1 MRDAVMN
8 RLALT
13 LASFLAYFALSGM
26 LAPIGILV
34 QPSAAALGVSVGEMV
49 RTLGFFS
56 SGTLAGSLAAVLL
69 LPTVT
74 MRRLTLSV
82 YGMACCLLL
91 LLLMMPTDVRAI
103 GAMLGLLGA
112 CLGVGLA
119 QAALVISRIYSETY
133 RASMLVATDG
143 SFSLAG
149 FVTASATVFLLTQG
163 APWASIYGLILAVV
177 LAIFVSAFWLE
188 FPENVRSEDSE
199 GAGLSVRAWPRTIWF
214 LAAAL
219 FCYTFGQSSFLIWLP
234 SFAQAEMGLSAADS
248 GNLIGQYW
256 LGMFI
261 GQILTVVIVVRLG
274 AVKMSLIGALGCFL
288 AAALL
293 FNYPVS
299 IVSPSV
305 LALTWGIC
313 NFGLL
318 KCLISQ
324 ATLAFNEIPAGL
336 IPSLLLAASLGTACS
351 PLVSSWAVEAMGV
364 AAGMITGLVSLAAV
378 LLMVVAAIAWRPG
391 KDLTGVGL

>member
-1 MRDAVMN
+1 MN
-8 RLALT
+8 RVALT

-34 QPSAAALGVSVGEMV
+34 QPSAAALGVSAGEMV

-56 SGTLAGSLAAVLL
+56 TGTLAGSLAAVVL
-69 LPTVT
+69 LPSVKLRT
-74 MRRLTLSV
+74 LTLSV
-82 YGMACCLLL
+82 YGVACCVLLCLLL
-91 LLLMMPTDVRAI
+91 MPTDLRAI
-103 GAMLGLLGA
+103 AAMLCVLGA
-112 CLGVGLA
+112 CLGIGLA

-133 RASMLVATDG
+133 RPSMLVATDG

-177 LAIFVSAFWLE
+177 LVIFVAAFWLE

-199 GAGLSVRAWPRTIWF
+199 DAGLSVRAWPRTIWF

-234 SFAQAEMGLSAADS
+234 SFAQISIGLSAAE
-248 GNLIGQYW
+248 GGHLVGQYW

-261 GQILTVVIVVRLG
+261 CQILTVVIVVRLG
-274 AVKMSLIGALGCFL
+274 AVKMSFIGALGCFM

-293 FNYPVS
+293 FTYPVS
-299 IVSPSV
+299 LVSPSM
-305 LALTWGIC
+305 LALIWGVC

-324 ATLAFNEIPAGL
+324 ATLAFNETPAGL

-351 PLVSSWAVEAMGV
+351 PLASSWMVEALGV
-364 AAGMITGLVSLAAV
+364 AAGMMTGLVSLAAV
-378 LLMVVAAIAWRPG
+378 LLLVVAAIAWRRDRNLSG
-391 KDLTGVGL
+391 IKQ

>member
-1 MRDAVMN
+1 MN
-8 RLALT
+8 RVALT

-34 QPSAAALGVSVGEMV
+34 QPSAAALGVSAGEMV

-56 SGTLAGSLAAVLL
+56 TGTLAGSLAAVVL
-69 LPTVT
+69 LPSVKLRT
-74 MRRLTLSV
+74 LTLSV
-82 YGMACCLLL
+82 YGVACCVLLCLLL
-91 LLLMMPTDVRAI
+91 MPTDLRAI
-103 GAMLGLLGA
+103 AAMLCVLGA
-112 CLGVGLA
+112 CLGIGLA

-133 RASMLVATDG
+133 RPSMLVATDG

-149 FVTASATVFLLTQG
+149 FVTASATVFLFTQG

-177 LAIFVSAFWLE
+177 LVIFVTAFWLE

-199 GAGLSVRAWPRTIWF
+199 DAGLSVRAWPRTIWF

-234 SFAQAEMGLSAADS
+234 SFAQTSIGLSAAE
-248 GNLIGQYW
+248 GGHLVGQYW

-274 AVKMSLIGALGCFL
+274 AVKMSFIGALGCFM

-293 FNYPVS
+293 FTYPLS
-299 IVSPSV
+299 LVSPSM
-305 LALTWGIC
+305 LALIWGVC

-324 ATLAFNEIPAGL
+324 ATLAFNETPAGL

-351 PLVSSWAVEAMGV
+351 PLVSSWMVEALGV
-364 AAGMITGLVSLAAV
+364 AAGMMTGLVSLAAV
-378 LLMVVAAIAWRPG
+378 LLLVVAAIAWRRDMNLSG
-391 KDLTGVGL
+391 IKQ

>member
-1 MRDAVMN
+1 MN
-8 RLALT
+8 RVALT

-34 QPSAAALGVSVGEMV
+34 QPSAAALGVSAGEMV

-56 SGTLAGSLAAVLL
+56 TGTLAGSLAAVVL
-69 LPTVT
+69 LPSVKLRT
-74 MRRLTLSV
+74 LTLSV
-82 YGMACCLLL
+82 YGVACCVLLCLLL
-91 LLLMMPTDVRAI
+91 MPTDLRAI
-103 GAMLGLLGA
+103 AAMLCVLGA
-112 CLGVGLA
+112 CLGIGLA

-133 RASMLVATDG
+133 RPSMLVATDG

-149 FVTASATVFLLTQG
+149 FVTASATVFLFTQG

-177 LAIFVSAFWLE
+177 LVIFVAAFWLE
-188 FPENVRSEDSE
+188 FPENVRSEDPE
-199 GAGLSVRAWPRTIWF
+199 DAGLSVRAWPRTIWF

-234 SFAQAEMGLSAADS
+234 SFAQTSIGLSAAE
-248 GNLIGQYW
+248 GGHLVGQYW

-274 AVKMSLIGALGCFL
+274 AVKMSFIGALGCFM

-293 FNYPVS
+293 FTYPVS
-299 IVSPSV
+299 LVSPSM
-305 LALTWGIC
+305 LALIWGVC

-324 ATLAFNEIPAGL
+324 ATLAFNETPAGL

-351 PLVSSWAVEAMGV
+351 PLASSWMVEALGV
-364 AAGMITGLVSLAAV
+364 AAGMMTGLVSLAAV
-378 LLMVVAAIAWRPG
+378 LLLVVAAIAWRRDRNLSG
-391 KDLTGVGL
+391 IKQ

>member
-1 MRDAVMN
+1 MN
-8 RLALT
+8 RVALT

-34 QPSAAALGVSVGEMV
+34 QPSAAALGVSAGEMV

-56 SGTLAGSLAAVLL
+56 TGTLAGSLAAVVL
-69 LPTVT
+69 LPSVKLRT
-74 MRRLTLSV
+74 LTLSV
-82 YGMACCLLL
+82 YGVACCVLLCLLL
-91 LLLMMPTDVRAI
+91 MPTDLRAI
-103 GAMLGLLGA
+103 AAMLCVLGA
-112 CLGVGLA
+112 CLGIGLA

-133 RASMLVATDG
+133 RPSMLVATDG

-149 FVTASATVFLLTQG
+149 FVTASATVFLFTQG

-177 LAIFVSAFWLE
+177 LVIFVAAFWLE

-199 GAGLSVRAWPRTIWF
+199 DAGLSVRAWPRTIWF

-234 SFAQAEMGLSAADS
+234 SFAQTSIGLSAAES
-248 GNLIGQYW
+248 GHLVGQYW

-274 AVKMSLIGALGCFL
+274 AVKMSFIGALGCFM

-293 FNYPVS
+293 FTYPVS
-299 IVSPSV
+299 LVSPSM
-305 LALTWGIC
+305 LALIWGVC

-324 ATLAFNEIPAGL
+324 ATLAFNETPAGL

-351 PLVSSWAVEAMGV
+351 PLASSWMVEALGV
-364 AAGMITGLVSLAAV
+364 AAGMMTGLVSLAAV
-378 LLMVVAAIAWRPG
+378 LLLVVAAIAWRRDRNLSG
-391 KDLTGVGL
+391 IKQ

>member
-1 MRDAVMN
+1 MN
-8 RLALT
+8 RVALT

-34 QPSAAALGVSVGEMV
+34 QPSAAALGVSAGEMV

-56 SGTLAGSLAAVLL
+56 TGTLAGSLAAVVL
-69 LPTVT
+69 LPSVKLRT
-74 MRRLTLSV
+74 LTLSV
-82 YGMACCLLL
+82 YGVACCVLLCLLL
-91 LLLMMPTDVRAI
+91 MPTDLLAI
-103 GAMLGLLGA
+103 AAMLCVLGA
-112 CLGVGLA
+112 CLGIGLA

-133 RASMLVATDG
+133 RPSMLVATDG

-149 FVTASATVFLLTQG
+149 FVTASATVFLFTQG

-177 LAIFVSAFWLE
+177 LVIFVAAFWLE
-188 FPENVRSEDSE
+188 FPENVRSEDPE
-199 GAGLSVRAWPRTIWF
+199 DAGLSVRAWPRTIWF

-219 FCYTFGQSSFLIWLP
+219 FCYTFGKSSFLIWLP
-234 SFAQAEMGLSAADS
+234 SFAQTSIGLSAAE
-248 GNLIGQYW
+248 GGHLVGQYW

-274 AVKMSLIGALGCFL
+274 AVKMSFIGALGCFM

-293 FNYPVS
+293 FTYPVS
-299 IVSPSV
+299 LVSPSM
-305 LALTWGIC
+305 LALIWGIC

-324 ATLAFNEIPAGL
+324 ATLAFNETPAGL

-351 PLVSSWAVEAMGV
+351 PLASSWMVEALGV
-364 AAGMITGLVSLAAV
+364 AAGMMTGLVSLAAV
-378 LLMVVAAIAWRPG
+378 LLLVVAAIAWRRDRNLSG
-391 KDLTGVGL
+391 IKQ

>member
-1 MRDAVMN
+1 MN
-8 RLALT
+8 RVALT

-34 QPSAAALGVSVGEMV
+34 QPSAAALGVSAGEMV

-56 SGTLAGSLAAVLL
+56 TGTLAGSLAAVVL
-69 LPTVT
+69 LPSVKLRT
-74 MRRLTLSV
+74 LTLSV
-82 YGMACCLLL
+82 YGVACCVLLCLLL
-91 LLLMMPTDVRAI
+91 MPTDLRAI
-103 GAMLGLLGA
+103 AAMLCVLGA
-112 CLGVGLA
+112 CLGIGLA

-133 RASMLVATDG
+133 RPSMLVATDG

-177 LAIFVSAFWLE
+177 LVIFVAAFWLE
-188 FPENVRSEDSE
+188 FPENVRSEDPE
-199 GAGLSVRAWPRTIWF
+199 DAGLSVRAWPRTIWF

-234 SFAQAEMGLSAADS
+234 SFAQTSIGLSAAE
-248 GNLIGQYW
+248 GGHLVGQYW

-274 AVKMSLIGALGCFL
+274 AVKMSFIGALGCFM

-293 FNYPVS
+293 FTYPVS
-299 IVSPSV
+299 LVSPSM
-305 LALTWGIC
+305 LALIWGVC

-324 ATLAFNEIPAGL
+324 ATLAFNETPAGL

-351 PLVSSWAVEAMGV
+351 PLASSWMVEALGV
-364 AAGMITGLVSLAAV
+364 AAGMMTGLVSLAAV
-378 LLMVVAAIAWRPG
+378 LLLVVAAIAWRRDMNLSG
-391 KDLTGVGL
+391 IKQ

>member
-1 MRDAVMN
+1 MN
-8 RLALT
+8 RVALT

-34 QPSAAALGVSVGEMV
+34 QPSAAALGVSAGEMV

-56 SGTLAGSLAAVLL
+56 TGTLAGSLAAVVL
-69 LPTVT
+69 LPSVKLRT
-74 MRRLTLSV
+74 LTLSV
-82 YGMACCLLL
+82 YGVACCVLLCLLL
-91 LLLMMPTDVRAI
+91 MPTDLRAI
-103 GAMLGLLGA
+103 AAMLCVLGA
-112 CLGVGLA
+112 CLGIGLA

-133 RASMLVATDG
+133 RPSMLVATDG

-149 FVTASATVFLLTQG
+149 FVTASATVFLFTQG

-177 LAIFVSAFWLE
+177 LVIFVAAFWLE
-188 FPENVRSEDSE
+188 FPENVRSEDPE
-199 GAGLSVRAWPRTIWF
+199 DAGLSVRAWPRTIWF

-234 SFAQAEMGLSAADS
+234 SFAQTSIGLSAAE
-248 GNLIGQYW
+248 GGHLVGQYW

-274 AVKMSLIGALGCFL
+274 AVKMSFIGALGCFM

-293 FNYPVS
+293 FTYPVS
-299 IVSPSV
+299 LVSPSM
-305 LALTWGIC
+305 LALIWGVC

-324 ATLAFNEIPAGL
+324 ATLAFNETPAGL

-351 PLVSSWAVEAMGV
+351 PLASSWMVEALGV
-364 AAGMITGLVSLAAV
+364 AAGMMTGLVSLAAV
-378 LLMVVAAIAWRPG
+378 LLLVVAAIAWRRDMNLSG
-391 KDLTGVGL
+391 IKQ

>member
-1 MRDAVMN
+1 MN
-8 RLALT
+8 RVALT

-34 QPSAAALGVSVGEMV
+34 QPSAAALGVSAGEMV

-56 SGTLAGSLAAVLL
+56 TGTLAGSLAAVVL
-69 LPTVT
+69 LPSVKLRT
-74 MRRLTLSV
+74 LTLSV
-82 YGMACCLLL
+82 YGVACCVLLCLLL
-91 LLLMMPTDVRAI
+91 MPTDLRAI
-103 GAMLGLLGA
+103 AAMLCVLGA
-112 CLGVGLA
+112 CLGIGLA

-133 RASMLVATDG
+133 RPSMLVATDG

-177 LAIFVSAFWLE
+177 LVIFVAAFWLE
-188 FPENVRSEDSE
+188 FPENVRSEDPE
-199 GAGLSVRAWPRTIWF
+199 DAGLSVRAWSRTIWF

-234 SFAQAEMGLSAADS
+234 SFAQTSIGLSAAE
-248 GNLIGQYW
+248 GGHLVGQYW

-274 AVKMSLIGALGCFL
+274 AVKMSFIGALGCFM

-293 FNYPVS
+293 FTYPLS
-299 IVSPSV
+299 LVSPSM
-305 LALTWGIC
+305 LALIWGVC

-324 ATLAFNEIPAGL
+324 ATLAFNETPAGL

-351 PLVSSWAVEAMGV
+351 PLVSSWMVEALGV
-364 AAGMITGLVSLAAV
+364 AAGMMTGLVSLAAV
-378 LLMVVAAIAWRPG
+378 LLLVVAAIAWRRDRNLSG
-391 KDLTGVGL
+391 IKQ

>member
-1 MRDAVMN
+1 MN
-8 RLALT
+8 RVALT

-34 QPSAAALGVSVGEMV
+34 QPSAAALGVSAGEMV

-56 SGTLAGSLAAVLL
+56 TGTLAGSLAAVVL
-69 LPTVT
+69 LPSVKLRT
-74 MRRLTLSV
+74 LTLSV
-82 YGMACCLLL
+82 YGVACCVLLCLLL
-91 LLLMMPTDVRAI
+91 MPTDLRAI
-103 GAMLGLLGA
+103 AAMLCVLGA
-112 CLGVGLA
+112 CLGIGLA

-133 RASMLVATDG
+133 RPSMLVATDG

-177 LAIFVSAFWLE
+177 LVIFVAAFWLE
-188 FPENVRSEDSE
+188 FPENVRSEDPE
-199 GAGLSVRAWPRTIWF
+199 DAGLSVRAWPRTIWF

-234 SFAQAEMGLSAADS
+234 SFAQTSIGLSAAE
-248 GNLIGQYW
+248 GGHLVGQYW

-274 AVKMSLIGALGCFL
+274 AVKMSFIGALGCFM

-293 FNYPVS
+293 FTYPVS
-299 IVSPSV
+299 LVSPSM
-305 LALTWGIC
+305 LALIWGVC

-324 ATLAFNEIPAGL
+324 ATLAFNETPAGL

-351 PLVSSWAVEAMGV
+351 PLASSWMVEALGV
-364 AAGMITGLVSLAAV
+364 AAGMMTGLVSLAAV
-378 LLMVVAAIAWRPG
+378 LLLVVAAIAWRRDRNLSG
-391 KDLTGVGL
+391 IKQ

>member
-1 MRDAVMN
+1 MN
-8 RLALT
+8 RVALT

-34 QPSAAALGVSVGEMV
+34 QPSAAALGVSAGEMV

-56 SGTLAGSLAAVLL
+56 TGTLAGSLAAVVL
-69 LPTVT
+69 LPSVKLRT
-74 MRRLTLSV
+74 LTLSV
-82 YGMACCLLL
+82 YGVACCVLLCLLL
-91 LLLMMPTDVRAI
+91 MPTDLRAI
-103 GAMLGLLGA
+103 AAMLCVLGA
-112 CLGVGLA
+112 CLGIGLA

-133 RASMLVATDG
+133 RPSMLVATDG

-177 LAIFVSAFWLE
+177 LVIFVAAFWLE
-188 FPENVRSEDSE
+188 FPENVRSEDPE
-199 GAGLSVRAWPRTIWF
+199 DAGLSVRAWPRTIWF

-234 SFAQAEMGLSAADS
+234 SFAQTSIGLSAAE
-248 GNLIGQYW
+248 GGHLVGQYW

-274 AVKMSLIGALGCFL
+274 AVKMSFIGALGCFM

-293 FNYPVS
+293 FTYPLS
-299 IVSPSV
+299 LDSPSM
-305 LALTWGIC
+305 LALIWGIC

-324 ATLAFNEIPAGL
+324 ATLAFNETPAGL

-351 PLVSSWAVEAMGV
+351 PLASSWMVEALGV
-364 AAGMITGLVSLAAV
+364 AAGMMTGLVSLAAV
-378 LLMVVAAIAWRPG
+378 LLLVVAAIAWRRDRNLSG
-391 KDLTGVGL
+391 IKQ

>member
-1 MRDAVMN
+1 MN
-8 RLALT
+8 RVALT

-34 QPSAAALGVSVGEMV
+34 QPSAAALGVSAGEMV

-56 SGTLAGSLAAVLL
+56 TGTLAGSLAAVVL
-69 LPTVT
+69 LPSVKLRT
-74 MRRLTLSV
+74 LTLSV
-82 YGMACCLLL
+82 YGVACCVLLCLLL
-91 LLLMMPTDVRAI
+91 MPTDLRAI
-103 GAMLGLLGA
+103 AAMLCVLGA
-112 CLGVGLA
+112 CLGIGLA

-133 RASMLVATDG
+133 RPSMLVATDG

-177 LAIFVSAFWLE
+177 LVIFVAAFWLE
-188 FPENVRSEDSE
+188 FPENVRSEDPE
-199 GAGLSVRAWPRTIWF
+199 DAGLSVRAWPRTIWF

-234 SFAQAEMGLSAADS
+234 SFAQTSIGLSAAES
-248 GNLIGQYW
+248 GHLVGQYW

-274 AVKMSLIGALGCFL
+274 AVKMSLTGALGCFM

-293 FNYPVS
+293 FTYPLS
-299 IVSPSV
+299 LVSPSM
-305 LALTWGIC
+305 LALIWGVC

-324 ATLAFNEIPAGL
+324 ATLAFNETPAGL

-351 PLVSSWAVEAMGV
+351 PLVSSWMVEALGV
-364 AAGMITGLVSLAAV
+364 AAGMMTGLVSLAAV
-378 LLMVVAAIAWRPG
+378 LLLVVAAIAWRRDMNLSG
-391 KDLTGVGL
+391 IKQ

>member
-1 MRDAVMN
+1 MN
-8 RLALT
+8 RVALT

-34 QPSAAALGVSVGEMV
+34 QPSAAALGVSAGEMV

-56 SGTLAGSLAAVLL
+56 TGTLAGSLAAVVL
-69 LPTVT
+69 LPSVKLRT
-74 MRRLTLSV
+74 LTLSV
-82 YGMACCLLL
+82 YGVACCVLLCLLL
-91 LLLMMPTDVRAI
+91 MPTDLRAI
-103 GAMLGLLGA
+103 AAMLCVLGA
-112 CLGVGLA
+112 CLGIGLA

-133 RASMLVATDG
+133 RPSMLVATDG

-149 FVTASATVFLLTQG
+149 FVTASATVFLFTQG

-177 LAIFVSAFWLE
+177 LVIFVAAFWLE
-188 FPENVRSEDSE
+188 FPENVRSEDPE
-199 GAGLSVRAWPRTIWF
+199 DAGLSVRAWPRTIWF

-234 SFAQAEMGLSAADS
+234 SFAQTSIGLSAAE
-248 GNLIGQYW
+248 GGHLVGQYW

-274 AVKMSLIGALGCFL
+274 AVKMSFIGALGCFM

-293 FNYPVS
+293 FTYPLS
-299 IVSPSV
+299 LVSPSM
-305 LALTWGIC
+305 LALIWGVC

-324 ATLAFNEIPAGL
+324 ATLAFNETPAGL

-351 PLVSSWAVEAMGV
+351 PLASSWMVEALGV
-364 AAGMITGLVSLAAV
+364 AAGMMTGLVSLAAV
-378 LLMVVAAIAWRPG
+378 LLLVVAAIAWRRDRNLSG
-391 KDLTGVGL
+391 IKQ

>member
-1 MRDAVMN
+1 MN
-8 RLALT
+8 RVALT

-34 QPSAAALGVSVGEMV
+34 QPSAAALGVSAGEMV

-56 SGTLAGSLAAVLL
+56 TGTLAGSLAAVVL
-69 LPTVT
+69 LPSVKLRT
-74 MRRLTLSV
+74 LTLSV
-82 YGMACCLLL
+82 YGVACCVLLCLLL
-91 LLLMMPTDVRAI
+91 MPTDLRAI
-103 GAMLGLLGA
+103 AAMLCVLGA
-112 CLGVGLA
+112 CLGIGLA

-133 RASMLVATDG
+133 RPSMLVATDG

-163 APWASIYGLILAVV
+163 VPWASIYGLILAVV
-177 LAIFVSAFWLE
+177 LVIFVAAFWLE
-188 FPENVRSEDSE
+188 FPENVRSEDPE
-199 GAGLSVRAWPRTIWF
+199 DAGLSVRAWPRTIWF

-234 SFAQAEMGLSAADS
+234 SFAQTSIGLSAAES
-248 GNLIGQYW
+248 GHLVGQYW

-274 AVKMSLIGALGCFL
+274 AVKMSLTGALGCFM

-293 FNYPVS
+293 FTYPLS
-299 IVSPSV
+299 LDSPSM
-305 LALTWGIC
+305 LALIWGIC

-324 ATLAFNEIPAGL
+324 ATLAFNETPAGL

-351 PLVSSWAVEAMGV
+351 PLASSWMVEALGV
-364 AAGMITGLVSLAAV
+364 AAGMMTGLVSLAAV
-378 LLMVVAAIAWRPG
+378 LLLVVAAIAWRRDRNLSG
-391 KDLTGVGL
+391 IKQ

>member
-1 MRDAVMN
+1 MN
-8 RLALT
+8 RVALT

-34 QPSAAALGVSVGEMV
+34 QPSAEALGVSAGEMV

-56 SGTLAGSLAAVLL
+56 TGTLAGSLAAVVL
-69 LPTVT
+69 LPSVKLRT
-74 MRRLTLSV
+74 LTLSV
-82 YGMACCLLL
+82 YGVACCVLLCLLL
-91 LLLMMPTDVRAI
+91 MPTDLRAI
-103 GAMLGLLGA
+103 AAMLCVLGA
-112 CLGVGLA
+112 CLGIGLA

-133 RASMLVATDG
+133 RPSMLVATDG

-149 FVTASATVFLLTQG
+149 FMTASATVFLFTQG

-177 LAIFVSAFWLE
+177 LVIFVAAFWLE
-188 FPENVRSEDSE
+188 FPENVRSEDPE
-199 GAGLSVRAWPRTIWF
+199 DAGLSVRAWSRTIWF

-234 SFAQAEMGLSAADS
+234 SFAQISIGLSAAES
-248 GNLIGQYW
+248 GHLVGQYW

-274 AVKMSLIGALGCFL
+274 AVKMSFIGALGCFM

-293 FNYPVS
+293 FTYPVS
-299 IVSPSV
+299 LVSPSM
-305 LALTWGIC
+305 LALIWGVC

-324 ATLAFNEIPAGL
+324 ATLAFNETPAGL

-351 PLVSSWAVEAMGV
+351 PLASSWMVEALGV
-364 AAGMITGLVSLAAV
+364 AAGMMTGLVSLAAV
-378 LLMVVAAIAWRPG
+378 LLLVVAAIAWRRDRNLSG
-391 KDLTGVGL
+391 IKQ

>member
-1 MRDAVMN
+1 MN
-8 RLALT
+8 RVALT

-34 QPSAAALGVSVGEMV
+34 QPSAAALGVSAGEMV

-56 SGTLAGSLAAVLL
+56 TGTLAGSLAAVVL
-69 LPTVT
+69 LPSVKLRT
-74 MRRLTLSV
+74 LTLSV
-82 YGMACCLLL
+82 YGVACCVLLCLLL
-91 LLLMMPTDVRAI
+91 MPTDLRAI
-103 GAMLGLLGA
+103 AAMLCVLGA
-112 CLGVGLA
+112 CLGIGLA

-177 LAIFVSAFWLE
+177 LVIFVAAFWLE
-188 FPENVRSEDSE
+188 FPENVRSEDPE
-199 GAGLSVRAWPRTIWF
+199 DAGLSVRAWPRTIWF

-234 SFAQAEMGLSAADS
+234 SFAQTSIGLSAAE
-248 GNLIGQYW
+248 GGHLVGQCW

-274 AVKMSLIGALGCFL
+274 AVKMSFIGALGCFM

-293 FNYPVS
+293 FTYPVS
-299 IVSPSV
+299 LVSPSM
-305 LALTWGIC
+305 LALIWGVC

-324 ATLAFNEIPAGL
+324 ATLAFNETPAGL

-351 PLVSSWAVEAMGV
+351 PLASSWMVEALGV
-364 AAGMITGLVSLAAV
+364 AAGMMTGLVSLAAV
-378 LLMVVAAIAWRPG
+378 LLLVVAAIAWRRDRNLSG
-391 KDLTGVGL
+391 IKQ

>member
-1 MRDAVMN
+1 MN
-8 RLALT
+8 RVALT

-34 QPSAAALGVSVGEMV
+34 QPSAAALGVSAGEMV

-56 SGTLAGSLAAVLL
+56 TGTLAGSLAAVVL
-69 LPTVT
+69 LPSVKLRT
-74 MRRLTLSV
+74 LTLSV
-82 YGMACCLLL
+82 YGVACCVLLS
-91 LLLMMPTDVRAI
+91 LLLMPTDLRAI
-103 GAMLGLLGA
+103 AAMLCVLGA
-112 CLGVGLA
+112 CLGIGLA

-133 RASMLVATDG
+133 RPSMLVATDG

-149 FVTASATVFLLTQG
+149 FVTASATVFLFTQG

-177 LAIFVSAFWLE
+177 LVIFVAAFWLE

-199 GAGLSVRAWPRTIWF
+199 DAGLSVRAWPRTIWF

-234 SFAQAEMGLSAADS
+234 SFAQTSIGLSAAES
-248 GNLIGQYW
+248 GHLVGQYW

-274 AVKMSLIGALGCFL
+274 AVKMSFIGALGCFM

-293 FNYPVS
+293 FTYPLS
-299 IVSPSV
+299 LVSPSM
-305 LALTWGIC
+305 LALIWGGC

-324 ATLAFNEIPAGL
+324 ATLAFNETPAGL

-351 PLVSSWAVEAMGV
+351 PLASSWMVEALGV
-364 AAGMITGLVSLAAV
+364 AAGMMTGLVSLAAV
-378 LLMVVAAIAWRPG
+378 LLLVVAAIAWRRDRNLSG
-391 KDLTGVGL
+391 IKQ

>member
-1 MRDAVMN
+1 MN
-8 RLALT
+8 RVALT

-34 QPSAAALGVSVGEMV
+34 QPSAAALGVSAGEMV

-56 SGTLAGSLAAVLL
+56 TGTLAGSLAAVVL
-69 LPTVT
+69 LPSVKLRT
-74 MRRLTLSV
+74 LTLSV
-82 YGMACCLLL
+82 YGVACCVLLCLLL
-91 LLLMMPTDVRAI
+91 MPTDLRAI
-103 GAMLGLLGA
+103 AAMLCVLGA
-112 CLGVGLA
+112 CLGIGLA

-133 RASMLVATDG
+133 RPSMLVATDG

-177 LAIFVSAFWLE
+177 LVIFVAAFWLE
-188 FPENVRSEDSE
+188 FPENVRSEDPE
-199 GAGLSVRAWPRTIWF
+199 DAGLSVRAWPRTIWF

-234 SFAQAEMGLSAADS
+234 SFAQTSIGLSAAES
-248 GNLIGQYW
+248 GHLVGQYW

-274 AVKMSLIGALGCFL
+274 AVKMSFIGALGCFM

-293 FNYPVS
+293 FTYPVS
-299 IVSPSV
+299 LVSPSM
-305 LALTWGIC
+305 LALIWGIC

-324 ATLAFNEIPAGL
+324 ATLAFNETPAGL

-351 PLVSSWAVEAMGV
+351 PLASSWMVEALGV
-364 AAGMITGLVSLAAV
+364 AAGMMTGLVSLAAV
-378 LLMVVAAIAWRPG
+378 LLLVVAAIAWRRDMNLSG
-391 KDLTGVGL
+391 IKQ

>member
-1 MRDAVMN
+1 MN
-8 RLALT
+8 RVALT

-34 QPSAAALGVSVGEMV
+34 QPSAAALGVSAGEMV

-56 SGTLAGSLAAVLL
+56 TGTLAGSLAAVVL
-69 LPTVT
+69 LPSVKLRT
-74 MRRLTLSV
+74 LTLSV
-82 YGMACCLLL
+82 YGVACCVLLCLLL
-91 LLLMMPTDVRAI
+91 MPTDLRAI
-103 GAMLGLLGA
+103 AAMLCVLGA
-112 CLGVGLA
+112 CLGIGLA

-133 RASMLVATDG
+133 RPSMLVATDG

-177 LAIFVSAFWLE
+177 LVIFVAAFWLE
-188 FPENVRSEDSE
+188 FPENVRSEDPE
-199 GAGLSVRAWPRTIWF
+199 DAGLSVRAWSRTIWF

-234 SFAQAEMGLSAADS
+234 SFAQISIGLSAAES
-248 GNLIGQYW
+248 GHLVGQYW

-274 AVKMSLIGALGCFL
+274 AVKMSFIGALGCFM

-293 FNYPVS
+293 FTYPVS
-299 IVSPSV
+299 LVSPSM
-305 LALTWGIC
+305 LALIWGVC

-324 ATLAFNEIPAGL
+324 ATLAFNETPAGL

-351 PLVSSWAVEAMGV
+351 PLVSSWMVEALGV
-364 AAGMITGLVSLAAV
+364 AAGMMTGLVSLAAV
-378 LLMVVAAIAWRPG
+378 LLLVVAAIAWRRDRNLSG
-391 KDLTGVGL
+391 IKQ

>member
-1 MRDAVMN
+1 MN
-8 RLALT
+8 RVALT

-34 QPSAAALGVSVGEMV
+34 QPSAAALGVSAGEMV

-56 SGTLAGSLAAVLL
+56 TGTLAGSLAAVVL
-69 LPTVT
+69 LPSVKLRT
-74 MRRLTLSV
+74 LTLSV
-82 YGMACCLLL
+82 YGVACCVLLCLLL
-91 LLLMMPTDVRAI
+91 MPTDLRAI
-103 GAMLGLLGA
+103 AAMLCVLGA
-112 CLGVGLA
+112 CLGIGLA

-133 RASMLVATDG
+133 RPSMLVATDG

-177 LAIFVSAFWLE
+177 LVIFVAAFWLE
-188 FPENVRSEDSE
+188 FPENVRSEDPE
-199 GAGLSVRAWPRTIWF
+199 DAGLSVRAWPRTIWF

-234 SFAQAEMGLSAADS
+234 SFAQTSIGLSAAE
-248 GNLIGQYW
+248 GGHLVGQYW

-274 AVKMSLIGALGCFL
+274 AVKMSFIGALGCFM

-293 FNYPVS
+293 FTYPVS
-299 IVSPSV
+299 LVSPSM
-305 LALTWGIC
+305 LALIWGVC

-324 ATLAFNEIPAGL
+324 ATLAFNETPAGL

-351 PLVSSWAVEAMGV
+351 PLVSSWMVEALGV
-364 AAGMITGLVSLAAV
+364 AAGMMTGLVSLAAV
-378 LLMVVAAIAWRPG
+378 LLLVVAAIAWRRDMNLSG
-391 KDLTGVGL
+391 IKQ

>member
-1 MRDAVMN
+1 MN
-8 RLALT
+8 RVALT

-34 QPSAAALGVSVGEMV
+34 QPSAAALGVSAGEMV

-56 SGTLAGSLAAVLL
+56 TGTLAGSLAAVVL
-69 LPTVT
+69 LPSVKLRT
-74 MRRLTLSV
+74 LTLSV
-82 YGMACCLLL
+82 YGVACCVLLCLLL
-91 LLLMMPTDVRAI
+91 MPTDLRAI
-103 GAMLGLLGA
+103 AAMLCVLGA
-112 CLGVGLA
+112 CLGIGLA

-133 RASMLVATDG
+133 RPSMLVATDG

-149 FVTASATVFLLTQG
+149 FVTASATVFLFTQG

-177 LAIFVSAFWLE
+177 LVIFVAAFWLE
-188 FPENVRSEDSE
+188 FPENVRSEDPE
-199 GAGLSVRAWPRTIWF
+199 DAGLSVRAWSRTIWF

-234 SFAQAEMGLSAADS
+234 SFAQTSIGLSAAE
-248 GNLIGQYW
+248 GGHLVGQYW

-274 AVKMSLIGALGCFL
+274 AVKMSFIGALGCFM

-293 FNYPVS
+293 FTYPVS
-299 IVSPSV
+299 LVSPSM
-305 LALTWGIC
+305 LALIWGVC

-324 ATLAFNEIPAGL
+324 ATLAFNETPAGL

-351 PLVSSWAVEAMGV
+351 PLASSWMVEALGV
-364 AAGMITGLVSLAAV
+364 AAGMMTGLVSLAAV
-378 LLMVVAAIAWRPG
+378 LLLVVAAIAWRRDRNLSG
-391 KDLTGVGL
+391 IKQ

>member
-1 MRDAVMN
+1 MN
-8 RLALT
+8 RVALT

-34 QPSAAALGVSVGEMV
+34 QPSAAALGVSAGEMV

-56 SGTLAGSLAAVLL
+56 TGTLAGSLAAVVL
-69 LPTVT
+69 LPSVKLRT
-74 MRRLTLSV
+74 LTLSV
-82 YGMACCLLL
+82 YGVACCVLLCLLL
-91 LLLMMPTDVRAI
+91 MPTDLRAI
-103 GAMLGLLGA
+103 AAMLCVLGA
-112 CLGVGLA
+112 CLGIGLA

-133 RASMLVATDG
+133 RPSMLVATDG
-143 SFSLAG
+143 SFSLAA

-177 LAIFVSAFWLE
+177 LVIFVAAFWLE
-188 FPENVRSEDSE
+188 FPENVRSEDPE
-199 GAGLSVRAWPRTIWF
+199 DAGLSVRAWPRTIWF

-234 SFAQAEMGLSAADS
+234 SFAQTSIGLSAAES
-248 GNLIGQYW
+248 GHLVGQYW

-274 AVKMSLIGALGCFL
+274 AVKMSLTGALGCFM
-288 AAALL
+288 ASALL
-293 FNYPVS
+293 FTYPLS
-299 IVSPSV
+299 LDSPSM
-305 LALTWGIC
+305 LALIWGIC

-324 ATLAFNEIPAGL
+324 ATLAFKETPAGL
-336 IPSLLLAASLGTACS
+336 IPSLLLSGSLGTACS
-351 PLVSSWAVEAMGV
+351 PLVSSWMVEAMGV
-364 AAGMITGLVSLAAV
+364 AAGMMTGLVSLAAV
-378 LLMVVAAIAWRPG
+378 LLLVVAAIAWRRDMNLSG
-391 KDLTGVGL
+391 IKQ

>member
-1 MRDAVMN
+1 MN
-8 RLALT
+8 RVALT

-34 QPSAAALGVSVGEMV
+34 QPSAAALGVSAGEMV

-56 SGTLAGSLAAVLL
+56 TGTLAGSLAAVVL
-69 LPTVT
+69 LPSVKLRT
-74 MRRLTLSV
+74 LTLSV
-82 YGMACCLLL
+82 YGVACCVLLCLLL
-91 LLLMMPTDVRAI
+91 MPTDLRAI
-103 GAMLGLLGA
+103 AAMLCVLGA
-112 CLGVGLA
+112 CLGIGLA

-133 RASMLVATDG
+133 RPSMLVATDG

-149 FVTASATVFLLTQG
+149 FVTASATVFLFTQG

-177 LAIFVSAFWLE
+177 LVIFVAAFWLE
-188 FPENVRSEDSE
+188 FPENVRSEDPE
-199 GAGLSVRAWPRTIWF
+199 DAGLSVRAWPRTIWF

-234 SFAQAEMGLSAADS
+234 SFAQTSIGLSSAES
-248 GNLIGQYW
+248 GHLVGQYW

-274 AVKMSLIGALGCFL
+274 AVKMSFIGALGCFM

-293 FNYPVS
+293 FTYPVS
-299 IVSPSV
+299 LVSPSM
-305 LALTWGIC
+305 LALIWGVC

-324 ATLAFNEIPAGL
+324 ATLAFNETPAGL

-351 PLVSSWAVEAMGV
+351 PLASSWMVEALGV
-364 AAGMITGLVSLAAV
+364 AAGMMTGLVSLAAV
-378 LLMVVAAIAWRPG
+378 LLLVVAAIAWRRDMNLSG
-391 KDLTGVGL
+391 IKQ

>member
-1 MRDAVMN
+1 MN
-8 RLALT
+8 RVALT

-34 QPSAAALGVSVGEMV
+34 QPSAAALGVSAGEMV

-56 SGTLAGSLAAVLL
+56 TGTLAGSLAAVVL
-69 LPTVT
+69 LPSVKLRT
-74 MRRLTLSV
+74 LTLSV
-82 YGMACCLLL
+82 YGVACCVLLCLLL
-91 LLLMMPTDVRAI
+91 MPTDLRAI
-103 GAMLGLLGA
+103 AAMLCVLGA
-112 CLGVGLA
+112 CLGIGLA

-133 RASMLVATDG
+133 RPSMLVATDG

-177 LAIFVSAFWLE
+177 LVIFVAAFWLE
-188 FPENVRSEDSE
+188 FPENVRSEDPE
-199 GAGLSVRAWPRTIWF
+199 DAGLSVRAWSRTIWF

-234 SFAQAEMGLSAADS
+234 SFAQTSIGLSAAES
-248 GNLIGQYW
+248 GHLVGQYW

-274 AVKMSLIGALGCFL
+274 AVKMSFIGALGCFM

-293 FNYPVS
+293 FTYPVS
-299 IVSPSV
+299 LVSPSM
-305 LALTWGIC
+305 LALIWGVC

-324 ATLAFNEIPAGL
+324 ATLAFNETPAGL

-351 PLVSSWAVEAMGV
+351 PLASSWMVEALGV
-364 AAGMITGLVSLAAV
+364 AAGMMTGLVSLAAV
-378 LLMVVAAIAWRPG
+378 LLLVVAAIAWRRDMNLSG
-391 KDLTGVGL
+391 IKQ

>member
-1 MRDAVMN
+1 MN
-8 RLALT
+8 RVALT

-34 QPSAAALGVSVGEMV
+34 QPSAAALGVSAGEMV

-56 SGTLAGSLAAVLL
+56 TGTLAGSLAAVVL
-69 LPTVT
+69 LPSVKLRT
-74 MRRLTLSV
+74 LTLSV
-82 YGMACCLLL
+82 YGVACCVLLCLLL
-91 LLLMMPTDVRAI
+91 MPTDLRAI
-103 GAMLGLLGA
+103 AAMLCVLGA
-112 CLGVGLA
+112 CLGIGLA

-133 RASMLVATDG
+133 RPSMLVATDG

-177 LAIFVSAFWLE
+177 LSIFVAAFWLE
-188 FPENVRSEDSE
+188 FPENVRSEDPE
-199 GAGLSVRAWPRTIWF
+199 DAGLSVRAWPRTIWF

-234 SFAQAEMGLSAADS
+234 SFAQTSIGLSAAES
-248 GNLIGQYW
+248 GHLVGQYW

-274 AVKMSLIGALGCFL
+274 AVKMSFIGALGCFM
-288 AAALL
+288 ASALL
-293 FNYPVS
+293 FTYPLS
-299 IVSPSV
+299 LDSPSM
-305 LALTWGIC
+305 LALIWGVC

-324 ATLAFNEIPAGL
+324 ATLAFNETPAGL

-351 PLVSSWAVEAMGV
+351 PLASSWMVEALGV
-364 AAGMITGLVSLAAV
+364 AAGMMTGLVSLAAV
-378 LLMVVAAIAWRPG
+378 LLLVVAAIAWRRDMNLSG
-391 KDLTGVGL
+391 IKQ

>member
-1 MRDAVMN
+1 MN
-8 RLALT
+8 RVALT

-34 QPSAAALGVSVGEMV
+34 QPSAAALGVSAGEMV

-56 SGTLAGSLAAVLL
+56 TGTLAGSLAAVVL
-69 LPTVT
+69 LPSVKLRT
-74 MRRLTLSV
+74 LTLSV
-82 YGMACCLLL
+82 YGVACCVLLCLLL
-91 LLLMMPTDVRAI
+91 MPTDLRAI
-103 GAMLGLLGA
+103 AAMLCVLGA
-112 CLGVGLA
+112 CLGIGLA

-133 RASMLVATDG
+133 RPSMLVATDG

-177 LAIFVSAFWLE
+177 LVIFVAAFWLE

-199 GAGLSVRAWPRTIWF
+199 DAGLSVRAWPRTIWF

-234 SFAQAEMGLSAADS
+234 SFAQTSIGLSAAE
-248 GNLIGQYW
+248 GGHLVGQYW

-274 AVKMSLIGALGCFL
+274 AVKMSFIGALGCFM

-293 FNYPVS
+293 FTYPVS
-299 IVSPSV
+299 LVSPSM
-305 LALTWGIC
+305 LALIWGVC

-324 ATLAFNEIPAGL
+324 ATLAFNETPAGL

-351 PLVSSWAVEAMGV
+351 PLASSWMVEALGV
-364 AAGMITGLVSLAAV
+364 AAGMMTGLVSLAAV
-378 LLMVVAAIAWRPG
+378 LLLVVAAIAWRRDRNLSG
-391 KDLTGVGL
+391 IKQ

>member
-1 MRDAVMN
+1 MN
-8 RLALT
+8 RVALT

-34 QPSAAALGVSVGEMV
+34 QPSAAALGVSAGEMV

-56 SGTLAGSLAAVLL
+56 TGTLAGSLAAVVL
-69 LPTVT
+69 LPSVKLRT
-74 MRRLTLSV
+74 LTLSV
-82 YGMACCLLL
+82 YGVACCVLLCLLL
-91 LLLMMPTDVRAI
+91 MPTDLRAI
-103 GAMLGLLGA
+103 AAMLCVLGA
-112 CLGVGLA
+112 CLGIGLA

-133 RASMLVATDG
+133 RPSMLVATDG

-149 FVTASATVFLLTQG
+149 FVTASATVFLFTQG

-177 LAIFVSAFWLE
+177 LVIFVAAFWLE

-199 GAGLSVRAWPRTIWF
+199 DAGLSVRAWPRTIWF

-234 SFAQAEMGLSAADS
+234 SFAQTSIGLSAAE
-248 GNLIGQYW
+248 GGHLVGQYW

-274 AVKMSLIGALGCFL
+274 AVKMSFIGALGCFM

-293 FNYPVS
+293 FTYPVS
-299 IVSPSV
+299 LVSPSM
-305 LALTWGIC
+305 LALIWGVC

-324 ATLAFNEIPAGL
+324 ATLAFNETPAGL

-351 PLVSSWAVEAMGV
+351 PLASSWMVEALGV
-364 AAGMITGLVSLAAV
+364 AAGMMTGLVSLAAV
-378 LLMVVAAIAWRPG
+378 LLLVVAAIAWRRDRNLSG
-391 KDLTGVGL
+391 IKQ

>member
-1 MRDAVMN
+1 MN
-8 RLALT
+8 RVALT

-34 QPSAAALGVSVGEMV
+34 QPSAAALGVSAGEMV

-56 SGTLAGSLAAVLL
+56 TGTLAGSLAAVVL
-69 LPTVT
+69 LPSVKLRT
-74 MRRLTLSV
+74 LTLSV
-82 YGMACCLLL
+82 YGVACCVLLCLLL
-91 LLLMMPTDVRAI
+91 MPTDLRAI
-103 GAMLGLLGA
+103 AAMLCVLGA
-112 CLGVGLA
+112 CLGIGLA

-133 RASMLVATDG
+133 RPSMLVATDG

-149 FVTASATVFLLTQG
+149 FVTASATVFLFTQG

-177 LAIFVSAFWLE
+177 LVIFVAAFWLE

-199 GAGLSVRAWPRTIWF
+199 DAGLSVRAWPRTIWF

-234 SFAQAEMGLSAADS
+234 SFAQTSIGLSAAE
-248 GNLIGQYW
+248 GGHLVGQYW

-274 AVKMSLIGALGCFL
+274 AVKMSFIGALGCFM

-293 FNYPVS
+293 FTYPLS
-299 IVSPSV
+299 LVSPSM
-305 LALTWGIC
+305 LALIWGVC

-324 ATLAFNEIPAGL
+324 ATLAFNETPAGL

-351 PLVSSWAVEAMGV
+351 PLASSWMVEALGV
-364 AAGMITGLVSLAAV
+364 AAGMMTGLVSLAAV
-378 LLMVVAAIAWRPG
+378 LLLVVAAIAWRRDRNLSG
-391 KDLTGVGL
+391 IKQ

>member
-1 MRDAVMN
+1 MN
-8 RLALT
+8 RVALT

-34 QPSAAALGVSVGEMV
+34 QPSAAALGVSAGEMV

-56 SGTLAGSLAAVLL
+56 TGTLAGSLAAVVL
-69 LPTVT
+69 LPSVKLRT
-74 MRRLTLSV
+74 LTLSV
-82 YGMACCLLL
+82 YGVACCVLLCLLL
-91 LLLMMPTDVRAI
+91 MPTDLRAI
-103 GAMLGLLGA
+103 AAMLCVLGA
-112 CLGVGLA
+112 CLGIGLA

-133 RASMLVATDG
+133 RPSMLVATDG

-177 LAIFVSAFWLE
+177 LVIFVAAFWLE

-199 GAGLSVRAWPRTIWF
+199 DAGLSVRAWPRTIWF

-234 SFAQAEMGLSAADS
+234 SFAQTSIGLSAAES
-248 GNLIGQYW
+248 GHLVGQYW

-274 AVKMSLIGALGCFL
+274 AVKMSFIGALGCFM

-293 FNYPVS
+293 FTYPLS
-299 IVSPSV
+299 LVSPSM
-305 LALTWGIC
+305 LALIWGVC

-324 ATLAFNEIPAGL
+324 ATLAFNETPAGL

-351 PLVSSWAVEAMGV
+351 PLASSWMVEALGV
-364 AAGMITGLVSLAAV
+364 AAGMMTGLVSLAAV
-378 LLMVVAAIAWRPG
+378 LLLVVAAIAWRRDMNLSG
-391 KDLTGVGL
+391 IKQ